1 LTTSGTQ
8 FFFIKATS
16 DLVESGATG
25 TLEQAGVKVPAQS
38 PDTDAARLMQT
49 LRAIDERRKK
59 ARSAASLFWLFSD
72 G

>member
-8 FFFIKATS
+8 FFFIKAPR

-25 TLEQAGVKVPAQS
+25 TREQAGIKVPAQS
-38 PDTDAARLMQT
+38 SDTDAERLMQT

-59 ARSAASLFWLFSD
+59 ARSAASLFWLFND